1 MYFNLVYDQTK
12 INLFDEQVRLY
23 SKQWDTETS
32 KVVSYLLDDNGIV
45 NKFVQVWNSLVSS
58 NLPKKLVTRRYMS
71 LKPQDRLECKTRL
84 NDLMS
89 AVNNYQKLFSDD
101 LFLSLNLSLET
112 AKLNQIHF
120 IFEDTIKTV
129 SDKQIIDTFEDINR
143 YVHILED
150 PVQTQFYHQIT
161 RVQSHIINGIAMLAD
176 DYDRRTPAQDGYLIL
191 DENILGKS
199 FFKAVLDNDW
209 DLIEQHRYN
218 QQSTISSAVGVR
230 YGSEYTNKVSRYN
243 DILSLYKNTRFSNID
258 LTQPKYKL
266 GDIVLGSPQDVR
278 YLDYN
283 FYYDNVAKPYPNL
296 ITCFIS
302 ENLPVQNRL
311 TN

>member
-32 KVVSYLLDDNGIV
+32 KIVSYLLYDNPTV

-89 AVNNYQKLFSDD
+89 AVNNYQKLFSND
-101 LFLSLNLSLET
+101 LFLTLNLSLET

-161 RVQSHIINGIAMLAD
+161 RVQSHIINGVEMSAD
-176 DYDRRTPAQDGYLIL
+176 DYGRRTLAQDGYLIL

-218 QQSTISSAVGVR
+218 QQSTISSAVSVR
-230 YGSEYTNKVSRYN
+230 YGNEYTNKVSRYN
-243 DILSLYKNTRFSNID
+243 DILSLYKNIRFSNID
-258 LTQPKYKL
+258 ITQPKYKL
-266 GDIVLGSPQDVR
+266 GDIVLGRPQDVR

-283 FYYDNVAKPYPNL
+283 FYYDNVLKPYPNL
-296 ITCFIS
+296 TTCFIS